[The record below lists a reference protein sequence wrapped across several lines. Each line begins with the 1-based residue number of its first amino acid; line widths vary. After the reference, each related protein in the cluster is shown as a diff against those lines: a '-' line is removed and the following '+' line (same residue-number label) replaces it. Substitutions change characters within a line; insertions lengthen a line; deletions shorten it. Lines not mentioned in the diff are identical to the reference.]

1 MATTP
6 DKRKTNLFF
15 QRIAYSIGA
24 FGNDVFY
31 YALSTYLINFITSH
45 LIDTGDPELNN
56 TLVGAITLIIMIL
69 RIIELLIDPFIGNAI
84 DRTNTR

>member
-6 DKRKTNLFF
+6 EKRKTNLFF

-31 YALSTYLINFITSH
+31 FALSTYLINFITSH
-45 LIDTGDPELNN
+45 LIDTGNPELNN
-56 TLVGAITLIIMIL
+56 ILVAAITLIIMIL
-69 RIIELLIDPFIGNAI
+69 RIVELLIDPFIGNAI

>member
-31 YALSTYLINFITSH
+31 FALSTYLINFITSH